1 MLREILL
8 KGDVWGGAVAKG
20 IGTIMMEFCSGK
32 ARLGSTL
39 GKEEFIAKEQ
49 AGVSAWK

>member
-1 MLREILL
+1 M
-8 KGDVWGGAVAKG
+8 GAAVAKG

-39 GKEEFIAKEQ
+39 GK
-49 AGVSAWK
+49 